1 MTAAVAVLRERGEL
15 AEQPLG
21 GIGFIRPGLHGDVG
35 AQRLD
40 LADRDLVRCSGPLHS
55 SGRIPRPGHPKP
67 PHE

>member
-21 GIGFIRPGLHGDVG
+21 GFGFVRPGLLGDVG

-40 LADRDLVRCSGPLHS
+40 LADRDLVRCSRPLHLS
-55 SGRIPRPGHPKP
+55 SRIPCPGHPKP
-67 PHE
+67 LHE